1 MSVPPDR
8 PIRVLIVDDSAVVR
22 GILGRIVDSAPDMRV
37 VTTACNGRDAIDA
50 LRLHPAD
57 VVLLDIEMPVMDGL
71 TALPRLLAQCPG
83 VRVLVASSIT
93 RQGATITMRAL
104 TLGALDYVHKPSS
117 RAGLVAGLEEVG
129 VEVVQKIRAIARRDP
144 AELQGIAAVP
154 RQVAGLAAPLGA
166 PVGAPEF
173 EPQVLALAAST
184 GGPNALSAVISAL
197 PGDFPIPVLVTQHM
211 PAIFTTMFAQRLSRE
226 GRLPCSEAVDGEAL
240 EPGHVYI
247 APGDHHLTVR
257 LAGVTRIPTVQ
268 ITRDPPEHHC
278 RPAADPMFRSAA
290 RAFGAGVLGVVLTGM
305 GEDGRRGCEA
315 IVQAGG
321 RVIVQDEA
329 TSVVWGMP
337 GSIVAAGVPCTVLP
351 LGAIATHVHSLC
363 CVRS

>member
-1 MSVPPDR
+1 VPASLDR

-50 LRLHPAD
+50 LRLHTAD

-71 TALPRLLAQCPG
+71 TALPHLLTQSPG

-104 TLGALDYVHKPSS
+104 SLGAVDYVHKPTT
-117 RAGLVAGLEEVG
+117 RTGLVAGLEEVG
-129 VEVVQKIRAIARRDP
+129 AEIVQKIRAIAHRDP
-144 AELQGIAAVP
+144 AELRGVAAANERPLPPVP
-154 RQVAGLAAPLGA
+154 TA
-166 PVGAPEF
+166 EF
-173 EPQVLALAAST
+173 EPQVLAIAAST
-184 GGPNALSAVISAL
+184 GGPNALSAVISSL
-197 PGDFPIPVLVTQHM
+197 PGDFPLPVLVTQHM
-211 PAIFTTMFAQRLSRE
+211 PPIFTTMFAQRLARE
-226 GRLPCSEAVDGEAL
+226 GRLPCSEAVDGATL
-240 EPGHVYI
+240 EPGHVYV

-257 LAGVTRIPTVQ
+257 LAGVTRTPTVQ
-268 ITRDPPEHHC
+268 VTRDPPEHHC

-290 RAFGAGVLGVVLTGM
+290 KAFGAGVLAVVLTGM

-315 IVQAGG
+315 VVQAGG

-351 LGAIATHVHSLC
+351 LGAIATHVTSLC

>member
-1 MSVPPDR
+1 M
-8 PIRVLIVDDSAVVR
+8 DDSAVVR

-71 TALPRLLAQCPG
+71 TALPHLLAQCPG

-93 RQGATITMRAL
+93 RQGATIAMRAL
-104 TLGALDYVHKPSS
+104 SLGAVDCVHKPSS
-117 RAGLVAGLEEVG
+117 RVGLVAGLEEVG
-129 VEVVQKIRAIARRDP
+129 AEIVQKIRAIAHRDP
-144 AELQGIAAVP
+144 AEPHGMAGTQQGVVSA
-154 RQVAGLAAPLGA
+154 
-166 PVGAPEF
+166 GAPEF
-173 EPQVLALAAST
+173 EPQVLAIAAST

-197 PGDFPIPVLVTQHM
+197 PGDFPLPVLVTQHM
-211 PAIFTTMFAQRLSRE
+211 PAIFTTMFAQRLARE
-226 GRLPCSEAVDGEAL
+226 GRLPCSEAVDNEAL
-240 EPGHVYI
+240 LPGRVYV

-257 LAGVTRIPTVQ
+257 LAGVTRVPTAQ
-268 ITRDPPEHHC
+268 ITHDPPEHHC

-290 RAFGAGVLGVVLTGM
+290 KAFGSGVLAVVLTGM

-315 IVQAGG
+315 VVKAGG

-351 LGAIATHVHSLC
+351 LGAIATHVNSLC
-363 CVRS
+363 CVRT

>member
-1 MSVPPDR
+1 M
-8 PIRVLIVDDSAVVR
+8 DDSAVVR

-71 TALPRLLAQCPG
+71 TALPHLLAQCPG

-93 RQGATITMRAL
+93 RQGATIAMRAL
-104 TLGALDYVHKPSS
+104 SLGAVDCVHKPST
-117 RAGLVAGLEEVG
+117 RVGLVAGLEEVG
-129 VEVVQKIRAIARRDP
+129 AEIVQKIRAIAHRDP
-144 AELQGIAAVP
+144 AEL
-154 RQVAGLAAPLGA
+154 RGLAAAHQHPA
-166 PVGAPEF
+166 PTPGPAEF

-197 PGDFPIPVLVTQHM
+197 PGDFPLPVLVTQHM
-211 PAIFTTMFAQRLSRE
+211 PAIFTTMFAQRLARE
-226 GRLPCSEAVDGEAL
+226 GRLPCSEAVEGEPLRA
-240 EPGHVYI
+240 GRVYV

-257 LAGVTRIPTVQ
+257 LAGVTRVPMVQ

-290 RAFGAGVLGVVLTGM
+290 KAFGAGVLAVVLTGM

-315 IVQAGG
+315 VVKAGG

-351 LGAIATHVHSLC
+351 LGAIATHVNSLC
-363 CVRS
+363 CVRT

>member
-1 MSVPPDR
+1 M
-8 PIRVLIVDDSAVVR
+8 LIVDDSAVVR
-22 GILGRIVDSAPDMRV
+22 GILGRIVDGAPDMRV

-71 TALPRLLAQCPG
+71 TALPRLLAQSPG
-83 VRVLVASSIT
+83 VRILVASSIT

-104 TLGALDYVHKPSS
+104 SLGAVDYVHKPST
-117 RAGLVAGLEEVG
+117 RTGLVAGLEEVG
-129 VEVVQKIRAIARRDP
+129 LEIVQKIRAIAHRDP
-144 AELQGIAAVP
+144 AELQGIAAAA
-154 RQVAGLAAPLGA
+154 RQQAAPATSAG
-166 PVGAPEF
+166 EF

-184 GGPNALSAVISAL
+184 GGRPGSYRSRYRYGYGYYRGYQATDQTQL
-197 PGDFPIPVLVTQHM
+197 PTPDQM
-211 PAIFTTMFAQRLSRE
+211 TMFAQRLARE
-226 GRLPCSEAVDGEAL
+226 GRLPCAEAVDGEAL
-240 EPGHVYI
+240 EPGRVYV
-247 APGDHHLTVR
+247 APGDHHLTIR
-257 LAGVTRIPTVQ
+257 QAGVTRTPTVQ

-315 IVQAGG
+315 IVKAGG

-351 LGAIATHVHSLC
+351 LGAIAAHVNSLC

>member
-1 MSVPPDR
+1 M
-8 PIRVLIVDDSAVVR
+8 LIVDDSAVVR
-22 GILGRIVDSAPDMRV
+22 GILGRIVDGAPDMRV

-71 TALPRLLAQCPG
+71 TALPRLLAQSPG
-83 VRVLVASSIT
+83 VRILVASSIT

-104 TLGALDYVHKPSS
+104 SLGAVDYVHKPST
-117 RAGLVAGLEEVG
+117 RTGLVAGLEEVG
-129 VEVVQKIRAIARRDP
+129 LEIVQKIRAIAHRDP
-144 AELQGIAAVP
+144 AELQGIAAAA
-154 RQVAGLAAPLGA
+154 RQHAAPPTPSA
-166 PVGAPEF
+166 EF

-184 GGPNALSAVISAL
+184 GGPNALSSVISAL
-197 PGDFPIPVLVTQHM
+197 PGDFPLPILVTQHM
-211 PAIFTTMFAQRLSRE
+211 PPIFTTMFAQRLARE
-226 GRLPCSEAVDGEAL
+226 GRLPCAEAVDGEAL
-240 EPGHVYI
+240 EPGRVYV
-247 APGDHHLTVR
+247 APGDHHLTIR
-257 LAGVTRIPTVQ
+257 QAGVTRTPTVQ

-351 LGAIATHVHSLC
+351 LGAIATHVNSLC